1 MDETDVLDLVFEAA
15 SSVAQGR
22 VPAEIQGPL
31 MSARLTALSKDDG
44 GVRGIAT
51 GCTFR
56 RLVARSLA
64 RQFAKDFEKE
74 CAPFQYALSTRAGTD
89 CVGHMLRAA
98 TDDDDDRATILKVDG
113 IGAYDHVLRS
123 AMLSRLI
130 TMPKAQSLSPFVQMS
145 YATLSSYSWFDDE
158 GRRRV

>member
-1 MDETDVLDLVFEAA
+1 
-15 SSVAQGR
+15 
-22 VPAEIQGPL
+22 

-64 RQFAKDFEKE
+64 RQFVEDFEEE

-89 CVGHMLRAA
+89 CVGHMLLAA
-98 TDDDDDRATILKVDG
+98 TDNDDRATIFESGWDRRIRPCVAVGNDGSVDHDAQSA
-113 IGAYDHVLRS
+113 IFASFRPDVLRHTIEF
-123 AMLSRLI
+123 L
-130 TMPKAQSLSPFVQMS
+130 V
-145 YATLSSYSWFDDE
+145 
-158 GRRRV
+158 V